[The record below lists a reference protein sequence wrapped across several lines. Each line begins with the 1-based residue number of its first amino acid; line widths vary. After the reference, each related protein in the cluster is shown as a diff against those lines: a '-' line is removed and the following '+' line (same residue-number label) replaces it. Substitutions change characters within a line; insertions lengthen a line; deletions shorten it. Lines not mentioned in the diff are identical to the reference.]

1 MNLKNEINKCFSCNL
16 KFLIAA
22 LLAVAAAA
30 PRAIY
35 EQPAITIVN
44 QSDAR
49 NSDGSSKW
57 R

>member
-35 EQPAITIVN
+35 EPAITIVN
-44 QSDAR
+44 QSDSR